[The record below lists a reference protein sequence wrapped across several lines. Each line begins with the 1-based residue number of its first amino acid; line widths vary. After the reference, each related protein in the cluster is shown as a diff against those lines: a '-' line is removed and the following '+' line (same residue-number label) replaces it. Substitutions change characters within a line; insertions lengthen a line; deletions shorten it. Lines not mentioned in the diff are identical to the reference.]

1 MPLDPISAAI
11 VSSLIGSA
19 VESALTPAAPQPTTG
34 MVRNLPVEAKRGVMS
49 APVNGQVQIDGQTYL
64 LSPGVVI
71 RNEYN
76 MTILPPLMPARALVR
91 YQTDAMGAVYR
102 VWILSAAEAQLAEAQ
117 K

>member
-19 VESALTPAAPQPTTG
+19 VESALTPAAPRPATG
-34 MVRNLPVEAKRGVMS
+34 LVRHLPAEAKRGVMGMP
-49 APVNGQVQIDGQTYL
+49 ADGRVQIDGQTYL

-76 MTILPPLMPARALVR
+76 MAIPSMLVSAPVLVR
-91 YQTDAMGAVYR
+91 YQTDAMGAVSR